1 MGNDIKVKYFFR
13 KPFRGNFSIE
23 ELFGLIQRS
32 LPENISFSSY
42 HMRYYSKGIIK
53 RFLNG
58 FWAMRNQ
65 SEVNHITGDV
75 NYIALFLNKK
85 KTILTIHDIEIL
97 KRSHGLKYKFIKF
110 FWFQLPAKRL
120 NYITVI
126 SENTKKELVQE
137 IDIDPIKVMVIYD
150 CISPSIKFN
159 PKNFNKENT
168 NILHIGTKHNKNLE
182 NTIRAIDGLDVNLS
196 ILGDLNAQQI
206 VLLEKHNIKY
216 QNFSNLTYEE
226 VIQQYNKADMVT
238 FVSTSEGF
246 GLPIIEANAVGRPI
260 ITGNNTSMP
269 EIAGNAAL
277 LADPYNVEEMR
288 AGILRII
295 EDDKFRQQLIENGQK
310 NVKRF
315 LPDQIV
321 KQFEELYIQ
330 IKNENLNR

>member
-1 MGNDIKVKYFFR
+1 MSSKIKVRYFFR
-13 KPFRGNFSIE
+13 KPFKGNFSIE
-23 ELFGLIQRS
+23 ELFDLIQHS
-32 LPENISFSSY
+32 LSENISFSSY
-42 HMRYYSKGIIK
+42 HMRYFSKGIVK

-58 FWAMRNQ
+58 FLAMLNQ

-97 KRSHGLKYKFIKF
+97 KRSKGLKYKFIKL

-126 SENTKKELVQE
+126 SENTKKELVTE
-137 IDIDPIKVMVIYD
+137 ININPAKVKVIYD
-150 CISPSIKFN
+150 CISPNIKFR
-159 PKNFNKENT
+159 PKTFNKENT

-182 NTIRAIDGLDVNLS
+182 NTIKAIAGLDVNLS
-196 ILGDLNAQQI
+196 ILGDLKTNQRA
-206 VLLEKHNIKY
+206 LLDKHNIKF
-216 QNFSNLTYEE
+216 QNFSNLKYNE
-226 VIQQYNKADMVT
+226 VIELYYKADMVT

-269 EIAGNAAL
+269 EIAADAAL
-277 LADPYNVEEMR
+277 MADPYNVEEMR
-288 AGILRII
+288 MGILRII
-295 EDDKFRQQLIENGQK
+295 EDDEYREKLIKNGQE

-315 LPDQIV
+315 LPNQIV
-321 KQFEELYIQ
+321 KQFEELYVQ
-330 IKNENLNR
+330 IVNNSK